1 MAATKILR
9 PTMIFRFVLGAAGL
23 ALLGNGA
30 YGLLT
35 SPQTSPPEAVGQWL
49 VGGLILHDAL
59 LAPAVYVLGAIACR
73 FTSARW
79 RGRLA
84 ALLLIGGSLTL
95 ISLPEVLRQGR
106 NANPTVLPLD
116 YARNIGLLLGALVT
130 AMALYSAVDAA
141 RRRRTIVRRAVAVA
155 AAAACVAELD
165 GPRTSAP
172 DDGEPV
178 ERDERVE
185 LGERVE
191 RDERVELG
199 ELRGEPADDE
209 AGAPTVPPEETGAVE
224 TDAGTD
230 AVETDAGTEDD
241 EADGG
246 KVHDA

>member
-1 MAATKILR
+1 
-9 PTMIFRFVLGAAGL
+9 MIFRFVLGAVGL

-172 DDGEPV
+172 DDGEPF
-178 ERDERVE
+178 
-185 LGERVE
+185 E

>member
-9 PTMIFRFVLGAAGL
+9 PTMIFRLVLGAAGL
-23 ALLGNGA
+23 AVLANGA

-35 SPQTSPPEAVGQWL
+35 TPQTSPPEAVGQWL
-49 VGGLILHDAL
+49 VGGLVLHDAL
-59 LAPAVYVLGAIACR
+59 LAPAVYLLGAIAFR

-95 ISLPEVLRQGR
+95 ISLPEVLQQGK
-106 NANPTVLPLD
+106 NPNPTVLPLD
-116 YARNIGLLLGALVT
+116 YARNIGLLLGALVL

-141 RRRRTIVRRAVAVA
+141 RRRRATVRRAVA
-155 AAAACVAELD
+155 AAAAVASDAELD

-178 ERDERVE
+178 ELDEPHRE
-185 LGERVE
+185 LAETESGESAAPVGA
-191 RDERVELG
+191 L
-199 ELRGEPADDE
+199 ADDE
-209 AGAPTVPPEETGAVE
+209 AGAPTVPDEETEAVE
-224 TDAGTD
+224 TE
-230 AVETDAGTEDD
+230 AVETEAGTEDD